1 MPTDD
6 RFAGKVVLVTG
17 GASGI
22 GAATT
27 KKFLDEGASVAVID
41 LRSEDLAGFAESVR
55 PGGDR
60 ARTVACDISDSG
72 AVERAVAETVEE
84 FGRLDVVVN
93 NAGVGG
99 IGRAGEVSD
108 EDWRKVM
115 NVDLDGVFNMSRA
128 ALPHLVESKGAIV
141 NTASISGL
149 RGDKSMVAYD
159 TAKGAVVNFTR
170 ATAVDYGHDGVR
182 VNAVC
187 PGPVQTPILE
197 QALANETIRSE
208 YENRI
213 PLGRVGRPED
223 IAKAIAFLAS
233 NDAAFVSGV
242 NLPVDGGL
250 TAWSAQPDI
259 SVGLT
264 T

>member
-6 RFAGKVVLVTG
+6 RFEGKVVLITG

-22 GAATT
+22 GAATA
-27 KKFLDEGASVAVID
+27 KKFLSEGASVAVID
-41 LRSEDLAGFAESVR
+41 LRSEDLARFAESVGT
-55 PGGDR
+55 GGDR
-60 ARTVACDISDSG
+60 VRTVVCDVSDSG
-72 AVERAVAETVEE
+72 AADRAIAKTVEQ

-99 IGRAGEVSD
+99 VGRAGDVTD
-108 EDWRKVM
+108 EEWRKAM
-115 NVDLDGVFNMSRA
+115 SVDVDGVFNMSRA
-128 ALPHLVESKGAIV
+128 ALPHLLESKGAIV

-149 RGDKSMVAYD
+149 RGDKSMVSYD

-197 QALANETIRSE
+197 QALADETIRSE
-208 YENRI
+208 YEHRI
-213 PLGRVGRPED
+213 PLGRAAVPED
-223 IAKAIAFLAS
+223 IAKVIAFLAS
-233 NDAAFVSGV
+233 DDAGFVSGV